1 MENSYPTASPK
12 SGQERLTLDGQALDF
27 SLLDF
32 WRWSVS
38 DVLSNATRGRLAEF
52 IVATAT
58 GFDRASVRDEW
69 DLYDLKTP
77 EGIKVEVKS
86 AAFVQTW
93 HKPGHKSSVISFGIK
108 ETGDWVSPRAE
119 RVPGKRRWADVYVF
133 CLLHHTD
140 RHTID
145 PLDMNQW
152 RFYVVATHTL
162 NAYPRSNHSITLA
175 SLERMTTPVGY
186 AGLAEAIREQH
197 RLNDSL

>member
-1 MENSYPTASPK
+1 MEDTYPTTSPK
-12 SGQERLTLDGQALDF
+12 SGQEHLTLDGQALDF

-58 GFDRASVRDEW
+58 GFDRSSVRDEW

-93 HKPGHKSSVISFGIK
+93 HKPDQKPSVIAYGIK
-108 ETGDWVSPRAE
+108 ETDDWVSPRAE
-119 RVPGKRRWADVYVF
+119 RAPGKRRWADVYVF
-133 CLLHHTD
+133 CLLHHSD
-140 RHTID
+140 RNTID

-152 RFYVVATHTL
+152 RFYVVATQTL
-162 NAYPRSNHSITLA
+162 NAYPRSNHSITLT
-175 SLERMTTPVGY
+175 SLERMTSPVDY
-186 AGLAEAIREQH
+186 AGLAAAIREQH
-197 RLNDSL
+197 RLNDSF